1 MGFSRLYNGDHSMDQ
16 ILYGWLLGLWLA
28 TSLHLLVRDFI
39 ISHVKSLLYRTQQY
53 SNGDLT
59 KFYLISTLIF
69 LAIFAMLCVTF
80 FIVDADFSIPIDWK
94 QRLLNK
100 CSASVSFFSFTNASL
115 IEGGSAA
122 ILYGGYL
129 GTVNLYESGN
139 TFQPLNVNDLWSI
152 IKKFSVGLP
161 LLLPFVVPIAF
172 VAGTSNPY
180 LALIF
185 YTTIPTL
192 GAGFV
197 IFGFM
202 DRIADYLCGGAKL
215 AARRK
220 EDNNKKQSY
229 LELKDVKLVVLK

>member
-1 MGFSRLYNGDHSMDQ
+1 MDQ

-28 TSLHLLVRDFI
+28 FALHLLVRDFI
-39 ISHVKSLLYRTQQY
+39 LDHIKSLLYRTQQY

-69 LAIFAMLCVTF
+69 LVSLGVLCLTF
-80 FIVDADFSIPIDWK
+80 FIVDSDFSIPIDWK

-100 CSASVSFFSFTNASL
+100 CSASVSFLSFTNASL

-122 ILYGGYL
+122 IIYGGYL

-139 TFQPLNVNDLWSI
+139 TFKPLDVNDLWSI
-152 IKKFSVGLP
+152 VKKFSVGLP
-161 LLLPFVVPIAF
+161 LLLPFVLPIAF
-172 VAGTSNPY
+172 VAGTTNPY

-185 YTTIPTL
+185 YTTVPTL

-197 IFGFM
+197 VFGFM
-202 DRIADYLCGGAKL
+202 DRMADYLCGGSKL
-215 AARRK
+215 ASRRK
-220 EDNNKKQSY
+220 EDNKGSKSY
-229 LELKDVKLVVLK
+229 LEL

>member
-28 TSLHLLVRDFI
+28 TSLHFLVRDFL

-53 SNGDLT
+53 TNEDLS
-59 KFYLISTLIF
+59 KFYLISSLIF

-80 FIVDADFSIPIDWK
+80 FVVDADFSIPIDWK

-129 GTVNLYESGN
+129 GTVSLYESGN
-139 TFQPLNVNDLWSI
+139 SFQPLDINNIWGVVR
-152 IKKFSVGLP
+152 KFSVGLP
-161 LLLPFVVPIAF
+161 LLLPFVLPAVF
-172 VAGTSNPY
+172 VIGTSNPY

-185 YTTIPTL
+185 YTTVPTL

-197 IFGFM
+197 LFGFM
-202 DRIADYLCGGAKL
+202 DRMADYLCGGSKL

-220 EDNNKKQSY
+220 EDNDIN
-229 LELKDVKLVVLK
+229 

>member
-28 TSLHLLVRDFI
+28 ISLHLLVRDFI

-59 KFYLISTLIF
+59 KFYLISTIIF
-69 LAIFAMLCVTF
+69 LAIFTMLCVTF

-139 TFQPLNVNDLWSI
+139 IFQPLDVNDLWSI

-161 LLLPFVVPIAF
+161 LLLPFVLPIAF

-220 EDNNKKQSY
+220 EDNNKNQSY